1 MKTKFSIIFMWLFTI
16 LFISCD
22 KLDLYPEDS
31 LSPTTYFKNE
41 NELQLYS
48 NQFYYN
54 ILPTAADIYKD
65 NADVLIVSPLDDEV
79 TGQRIIPSTGGG
91 WNWEALRSLNFLL
104 ENSHNCED
112 QDVRNKY
119 DAITRFFRA
128 YFYFKKVQRFGDV
141 PWYDKVLDSSDAELL
156 YKPRDSREFVM
167 QKIIE
172 DLDFAITT
180 LSKEKELY
188 RVSKWAAL
196 ALKSRVCLFEGTF
209 RKYHG
214 IADYEKYLD
223 ACITASDDFMK
234 NYDDPFE
241 SYYNILEKYVSL
253 INTMPDDPN
262 SVMGTSANIIPQTL
276 YLKHELLAK
285 FRLFKWMYQNKYI
298 DCKSF
303 EELDIPPKLVNI
315 QKDYVAMTRHIHSI
329 DYIWDNMIFQHLI
342 NDIQYFASLHLI
354 SDETKEEIKNE
365 LFLLADEL
373 EELAINGKTADG
385 NRVRIYV
392 SNINFEA
399 TYSYVDTNNLQMSL
413 IRIYS
418 INSITTMDNEI
429 FCTLKEWIQSL
440 KKFST
445 LISESGE
452 MQRIQFFKQQRE
464 IIDAL

>member
-1 MKTKFSIIFMWLFTI
+1 MPHHLKMMIIHQVNDIIFRTRKKIIQAYHVVTFV
-16 LFISCD
+16 
-22 KLDLYPEDS
+22 
-31 LSPTTYFKNE
+31 
-41 NELQLYS
+41 
-48 NQFYYN
+48 
-54 ILPTAADIYKD
+54 YK
-65 NADVLIVSPLDDEV
+65 PCTEM
-79 TGQRIIPSTGGG
+79 
-91 WNWEALRSLNFLL
+91 
-104 ENSHNCED
+104 
-112 QDVRNKY
+112 
-119 DAITRFFRA
+119 RA
-128 YFYFKKVQRFGDV
+128 YKTGSATYQYSFHSKYFYCLLKRRCLFVLFMVTNVTDLLKINNFRRGYFKKKADLNSFNFRNNLPLTNVYNR
-141 PWYDKVLDSSDAELL
+141 KVLFIRTIMMTNNPNANLIEAMKEKLPLKGQLADMLMDTL
-156 YKPRDSREFVM
+156 YIGKEAVYRRLRGEVPFTLQESALISRKLGISLD
-167 QKIIE
+167 KIIG
-172 DLDFAITT
+172 
-180 LSKEKELY
+180 LSF
-188 RVSKWAAL
+188 
-196 ALKSRVCLFEGTF
+196 KSNAMFNINIV
-209 RKYHG
+209 
-214 IADYEKYLD
+214 D
-223 ACITASDDFMK
+223 
-234 NYDDPFE
+234 YDDPFE

-342 NDIQYFASLHLI
+342 NDIQYFASIHLI

-373 EELAINGKTADG
+373 EKLAINGKTADG

-399 TYSYVDTNNLQMSL
+399 TYSYVDTNNLQLSL

>member
-1 MKTKFSIIFMWLFTI
+1 MPHHLKMMIIHQVNDIIFRTRKKIIQAYHVVTFV
-16 LFISCD
+16 
-22 KLDLYPEDS
+22 
-31 LSPTTYFKNE
+31 
-41 NELQLYS
+41 
-48 NQFYYN
+48 
-54 ILPTAADIYKD
+54 YK
-65 NADVLIVSPLDDEV
+65 
-79 TGQRIIPSTGGG
+79 PST
-91 WNWEALRSLNFLL
+91 EM
-104 ENSHNCED
+104 
-112 QDVRNKY
+112 
-119 DAITRFFRA
+119 RA
-128 YFYFKKVQRFGDV
+128 YKTGSATYQYSFHSKYFYCLLKRRCLFVLFMVTNVTDLLKINNFRRGYFKKKADLNSFNFRNNLPLTNVYNR
-141 PWYDKVLDSSDAELL
+141 KVLFIRTIMMTNNPNANLIEAMKEKLPLKGQLADMLMDTL
-156 YKPRDSREFVM
+156 YIGKEAVYRRLRGEVPFTLQESALISRKLGISLD
-167 QKIIE
+167 KIIG
-172 DLDFAITT
+172 
-180 LSKEKELY
+180 LSF
-188 RVSKWAAL
+188 
-196 ALKSRVCLFEGTF
+196 KSNAMFNINIV
-209 RKYHG
+209 
-214 IADYEKYLD
+214 D
-223 ACITASDDFMK
+223 
-234 NYDDPFE
+234 YDDPFE

-342 NDIQYFASLHLI
+342 NDIQYFASIHLI

-399 TYSYVDTNNLQMSL
+399 TYSYVDTNNLQLSL

>member
-1 MKTKFSIIFMWLFTI
+1 MMTNNPNANLIEAMKEKLPLKGQLADMLMDTLYIGKEAVYRRLRGEVPFT
-16 LFISCD
+16 LQESALISR
-22 KLDLYPEDS
+22 KLGIS
-31 LSPTTYFKNE
+31 L
-41 NELQLYS
+41 
-48 NQFYYN
+48 
-54 ILPTAADIYKD
+54 D
-65 NADVLIVSPLDDEV
+65 
-79 TGQRIIPSTGGG
+79 
-91 WNWEALRSLNFLL
+91 
-104 ENSHNCED
+104 
-112 QDVRNKY
+112 
-119 DAITRFFRA
+119 
-128 YFYFKKVQRFGDV
+128 
-141 PWYDKVLDSSDAELL
+141 
-156 YKPRDSREFVM
+156 
-167 QKIIE
+167 KIIG
-172 DLDFAITT
+172 
-180 LSKEKELY
+180 LSF
-188 RVSKWAAL
+188 
-196 ALKSRVCLFEGTF
+196 KSNAMFNINIV
-209 RKYHG
+209 
-214 IADYEKYLD
+214 D
-223 ACITASDDFMK
+223 
-234 NYDDPFE
+234 YDDPFE

-342 NDIQYFASLHLI
+342 NDIQYFASIHLI

-445 LISESGE
+445 LISESGNPDFVVLDEPTNGLDPNQIVEIRELIREIAVDRTVILSTHILSEVQATCDYIRMIEEGQVVFAGTVDEFDNYIVPNTLFVSLIAAPPVE
-452 MQRIQFFKQQRE
+452 MIRKIPGVVAVEELGGSKFRIQFS
-464 IIDAL
+464 DALEATERLVEASVTKGWRLVEIRQEKSSLDEIFAELSKK

>member
-1 MKTKFSIIFMWLFTI
+1 
-16 LFISCD
+16 
-22 KLDLYPEDS
+22 
-31 LSPTTYFKNE
+31 
-41 NELQLYS
+41 
-48 NQFYYN
+48 
-54 ILPTAADIYKD
+54 
-65 NADVLIVSPLDDEV
+65 
-79 TGQRIIPSTGGG
+79 
-91 WNWEALRSLNFLL
+91 
-104 ENSHNCED
+104 
-112 QDVRNKY
+112 
-119 DAITRFFRA
+119 
-128 YFYFKKVQRFGDV
+128 
-141 PWYDKVLDSSDAELL
+141 
-156 YKPRDSREFVM
+156 
-167 QKIIE
+167 
-172 DLDFAITT
+172 
-180 LSKEKELY
+180 
-188 RVSKWAAL
+188 
-196 ALKSRVCLFEGTF
+196 
-209 RKYHG
+209 
-214 IADYEKYLD
+214 
-223 ACITASDDFMK
+223 
-234 NYDDPFE
+234 
-241 SYYNILEKYVSL
+241 
-253 INTMPDDPN
+253 MPDDPN

-342 NDIQYFASLHLI
+342 NDIQYFASIHLI

-373 EELAINGKTADG
+373 EKLAINGKTADG

-399 TYSYVDTNNLQMSL
+399 TYSYVDTNNLQLSL

>member
-1 MKTKFSIIFMWLFTI
+1 MPHHLKMMIIHQVNDIIFRTRKKIIQAYHVMTFV
-16 LFISCD
+16 
-22 KLDLYPEDS
+22 
-31 LSPTTYFKNE
+31 
-41 NELQLYS
+41 
-48 NQFYYN
+48 
-54 ILPTAADIYKD
+54 YK
-65 NADVLIVSPLDDEV
+65 PCTEM
-79 TGQRIIPSTGGG
+79 
-91 WNWEALRSLNFLL
+91 
-104 ENSHNCED
+104 
-112 QDVRNKY
+112 
-119 DAITRFFRA
+119 RA
-128 YFYFKKVQRFGDV
+128 YKTGSATYQYSFHSKYFYCLLKRRCLFVLFMVTNVTDLLKINNFRRGYFKKKADLNSFNFRNNLPLTNVYNR
-141 PWYDKVLDSSDAELL
+141 KVLFIRTIMMTNNPNANLIEAMKEKLPLKGQLADMLMDTL
-156 YKPRDSREFVM
+156 YIGKEAVYRRLRGEVPFTLQESALISRKLGISLD
-167 QKIIE
+167 KIIG
-172 DLDFAITT
+172 
-180 LSKEKELY
+180 LSF
-188 RVSKWAAL
+188 
-196 ALKSRVCLFEGTF
+196 KSNAMFNINIV
-209 RKYHG
+209 
-214 IADYEKYLD
+214 D
-223 ACITASDDFMK
+223 
-234 NYDDPFE
+234 YDDPFE

-342 NDIQYFASLHLI
+342 NDIQYFASIHLI

-373 EELAINGKTADG
+373 EKLAINGKTADG

-399 TYSYVDTNNLQMSL
+399 TYSYVDTNNLQLSL